1 MVRNK
6 GSPTTL
12 EVGKICQTQPP
23 NSQEAARH
31 VLHFQA
37 APPTYGL
44 AFFHEYTFMVENN
57 SCINKSFIY
66 SVLIKLVDDPKQ
78 RCHPIQNF

>member
-31 VLHFQA
+31 VLHIQA
-37 APPTYGL
+37 APPTLWFSFFSMNILSWLRIIL
-44 AFFHEYTFMVENN
+44 ASLNHL
-57 SCINKSFIY
+57 FILF
-66 SVLIKLVDDPKQ
+66 S
-78 RCHPIQNF
+78 